1 MKTTAVIEKKKPTLL
16 QSLMPIFFMIVIIAI
31 GYGIFN
37 LAVEPLIIVTSFFAA
52 WCVKRLGYTW
62 DEMEACI
69 FEKIHKSMRP
79 ILILWS
85 IGLVIGS
92 WMFSGT
98 VPMVIY
104 YGLQII
110 NPKFVLVTGFLLCA
124 LLSTATGTSWGSAST
139 MGVAIMGIAIGLGV
153 PLPIVAGAV
162 VSGSYFGDKLSPLS
176 DSTNIAPLAAGSELY
191 EHIKHMLY
199 TTLPTALICVAVY
212 TFLGLTLP
220 VSTDSV
226 ITSTG
231 IQVQLNEM
239 FSWNILLLL
248 PPVLM
253 VYGSVKKWPAIPTML
268 GTSIIAAL
276 MGVLVQG
283 FSLQDAAASL
293 VSGFNVSMTG
303 YSGEVLPDISTLLNR
318 GGALDAAGTTVL
330 IIAAMGFG
338 GIISVAG
345 MLDVVMEALSKKIK
359 SILSLVAATI
369 ISCVTMAI
377 VTGSSYLTIL
387 IPGELFQKEYRRRNL
402 HPKNLSRT
410 LEDSGTVVVGIVPWS
425 AAGVFMTNALG
436 VSTIE
441 YLPYA
446 IFCYGGIVMAL
457 ICAATGFGMAPLDKD
472 KPIIRGTIAEHAASG
487 SE

>member
-1 MKTTAVIEKKKPTLL
+1 MKKATMIEKKKPTLY
-16 QSLMPIFFMIVIIAI
+16 QSLMPIIFMVVIIAV
-31 GYGIFN
+31 GYGVFK
-37 LAVEPLIIVTSFFAA
+37 LAVEPLIVVTAFFSAF
-52 WCVKRLGYTW
+52 CVKRLGYTW
-62 DEMEACI
+62 EEMEECI

-85 IGLVIGS
+85 IGFVIGS

-98 VPMVIY
+98 VPMIIY

-110 NPKFVLVTGFLLCA
+110 NPKFLLLTGFLLCA

-139 MGVAIMGIAIGLGV
+139 MGVAIMGIALGLGV
-153 PLPIVAGAV
+153 PLSLTAGAV

-199 TTLPTALICVAVY
+199 TTLPTALVCIIVY
-212 TFLGLTLP
+212 AILGFTLP
-220 VSTDSV
+220 TSAETASTSSD
-226 ITSTG
+226 IL
-231 IQVQLNEM
+231 VQLNEM
-239 FSWNILLLL
+239 FKWNPILLL
-248 PPVLM
+248 PPILM
-253 VYGSVKKWPAIPTML
+253 VYGSLKKWPAIPTML

-276 MGVLVQG
+276 LGVIIQG
-283 FSLQDAAASL
+283 FTMKSAAASL

-303 YSGEVLPDISTLLNR
+303 YAGEILKDITTLLNR

-330 IIAAMGFG
+330 IIAAMGFA

-345 MLDVVMEALSKKIK
+345 MLDVIMETLAKKIK
-359 SILSLVAATI
+359 SVFGLISATVV
-369 ISCVTMAI
+369 SCITMAI

-387 IPGELFQKEYRRRNL
+387 IPGELFQKEYKRRNL

-410 LEDSGTVVVGIVPWS
+410 LEDSGTVVVGIIPWS

-446 IFCYGGIVMAL
+446 IFCYGGMIMAL
-457 ICAATGFGMAPLDKD
+457 ICAATGFGMAPLDPK
-472 KPIIRGTIAEHAASG
+472 KKIIKGAIIEEETNN
-487 SE
+487 